1 MPQEECAERARLSK
15 PVVDAVAEVHHLK
28 EALMKARR
36 AERAARRALAD
47 HVAAHC
53 CQR

>member
-1 MPQEECAERARLSK
+1 MPPEECSERAQLSK
-15 PVVDAVAEVHHLK
+15 PLVDAVAEVHRLK
-28 EALMKARR
+28 TALMKARQ

-47 HVAAHC
+47 HIAAHG